1 MPAIKEFLLYF
12 DSRFRNEQGQIRVTP
27 TQAVETYWY
36 EVENDMPSV
45 AGLHYVL
52 DALEKLPSHLLS
64 DADRSYYQQLK
75 KGLPG
80 LPKKGIAQ
88 GEVFLPAEVFLEK
101 RTNVENPEL
110 YAVFPFGLANFS
122 NDLHETGVRTFHNR
136 NFDSWYGWGQDG
148 QEAAILGLVD
158 EAADMLRKKVKNTNP
173 NHRFLAMWGPNY
185 DWVPDQDHGSNLML
199 TLQNMVL
206 QSYDKAYLLPCWP
219 KDWNVSFKL
228 GIVAKYFESLQLID
242 C

>member
-1 MPAIKEFLLYF
+1 M
-12 DSRFRNEQGQIRVTP
+12 
-27 TQAVETYWY
+27 
-36 EVENDMPSV
+36 
-45 AGLHYVL
+45 
-52 DALEKLPSHLLS
+52 
-64 DADRSYYQQLK
+64 
-75 KGLPG
+75 PG
-80 LPKKGIAQ
+80 LPQKRIAQ
-88 GEVFLPAEVFLEK
+88 GDIFLPAEVFLEL

-122 NDLHETGVRTFHNR
+122 NELCQTGIRTFRYR

-158 EAADMLRKKVKNTNP
+158 EAAEMLRKKVGNTNP

-219 KDWNVSFKL
+219 ENWNVSFKL
-228 GIVAKYFESLQLID
+228 YTSRETQIEGQYKEGRLTFTRQGDMEVVEANKR
-242 C
+242 